1 MKITVW
7 SVLSGKASGHIIINV
22 PETLTIGDVLD
33 KFLTFKGAQ
42 KYPGYVM
49 RSSDNL
55 VLDPHK
61 TLKQSS
67 LQDGETLTL
76 GLSDDEEQTFSFGSW
91 WTVTIMSLLIGI
103 VGLAV
108 ILWMFFEPVTAP
120 EKFGVVMDAGSS
132 HSEIF
137 VFSWSGDKPLGT
149 ADIKLRHRCFVAGGV
164 NSFATHADD
173 LGRYLGKCLKVAE
186 TQVPSHL
193 RKETP
198 IYVGATA
205 GMRILRDFDP
215 EGAVAVLT
223 TLRDFLET
231 NSTFKVQHRNIGI
244 IPGYEEGTSGWIA
257 VNYLIGT
264 LKQEE
269 TSTKAAL
276 DVGGA
281 SAQITS
287 ALKESGN
294 WTTRNLTLFN
304 QTHNIQSQSFLC
316 YGIGQAQ
323 HRHNFLLVTEGK
335 AIAGDSSNPDIPV
348 DPCLPVGTSHEISEL
363 DLNGPCTLTGDQKPE
378 LASMT
383 IMSQN
388 KMKKIFK
395 NYLGKGED
403 EDFPTLQEKTV
414 SPASEIPGS
423 DKKVVVAPPQV
434 IKGSS
439 DAKECDR
446 KIGQLFDLQFCKKT
460 FRYGDCM
467 NAQLV
472 PAVTGD
478 LIAFSGLFYHLML
491 LLQIEPNTSLD
502 DYKVAV
508 DRVCSLKS
516 EALYAAYPGVDK
528 DIVEDLCFDGMYVYK
543 LLTVGLGIN
552 NSSWS
557 NIDFTRQVNGMDIEW
572 PLGFMLNRTTG
583 FPPAYADRPLT
594 ISTLSL
600 LIILFSAFLF
610 SGILFLRH
618 SIKIRRH
625 SASYQRV
632 IADHFDHELRRF
644 I

>member
-7 SVLSGKASGHIIINV
+7 SVLSGKASGHIVINV
-22 PETLTIGDVLD
+22 PETLTIGNILD
-33 KFLTFKGAQ
+33 KFLNFKGAP
-42 KYPGYVM
+42 KCPGYVM

-55 VLDPHK
+55 ALDPRK

-67 LQDGETLTL
+67 IQDGDTLTL

-91 WTVTIMSLLIGI
+91 WTVTIMSLLISI
-103 VGLAV
+103 VGLVV
-108 ILWMFFEPVTAP
+108 ILWLFFEPVIVP
-120 EKFGVVMDAGSS
+120 QKFGVVMDAGSS

-137 VFSWSGDKPLGT
+137 VFTWKGDKPLGT
-149 ADIKLRHRCFVAGGV
+149 ADIKLKHRCFVAGGI
-164 NSFATHADD
+164 NNFAAHAND
-173 LGRYLGKCLKVAE
+173 LGRYLGKCLSVAE
-186 TQVPSHL
+186 NQVPNHM

-198 IYVGATA
+198 FYVGATA

-231 NSTFKVQHRNIGI
+231 NSTFKVQHKDIGI

-257 VNYLIGT
+257 VNYLVGS
-264 LKQEE
+264 LKQAEA
-269 TSTKAAL
+269 STKAAL

-287 ALKESGN
+287 ALRESGN

-323 HRHNFLLVTEGK
+323 HRHTFLLLTESKTSG
-335 AIAGDSSNPDIPV
+335 GNSSNPKVPV
-348 DPCLPVGTSHEISEL
+348 DPCLPTGASHEISEL
-363 DLNGPCTLTGDQKPE
+363 DLNGPCTLTGDKKPE

-383 IMSQN
+383 KMSQN

-395 NYLGKGED
+395 NYMGKGND
-403 EDFPTLQEKTV
+403 EDLEEALRL
-414 SPASEIPGS
+414 ASEVSES
-423 DKKVVVAPPQV
+423 DTKVAPQV

-439 DAKECDR
+439 NAKECDR
-446 KIGQLFDLQFCKKT
+446 KMEQLFDLQFCKKT
-460 FRYGDCM
+460 FTYGDCM
-467 NAQLV
+467 NAELV
-472 PAVTGD
+472 PSVSGD

-491 LLQIEPNTSLD
+491 LLQVKSDASLD

-508 DRVCSLKS
+508 DRVCSLES

-543 LLTVGLGIN
+543 LLTVGLGIDS
-552 NSSWS
+552 SSWS
-557 NIDFTRQVNGMDIEW
+557 NIEFSHQVKDMDIEW
-572 PLGFMLNRTTG
+572 PLGFMLNKTTS
-583 FPPAYADRPLT
+583 FPPAHTDRPLT
-594 ISTLSL
+594 ATSFSL
-600 LIILFSAFLF
+600 LLFLFSAFLF

>member
-22 PETLTIGDVLD
+22 PETLTIGDILD
-33 KFLTFKGAQ
+33 KFLNFKGAP
-42 KYPGYVM
+42 KCPGYVM

-55 VLDPHK
+55 ALNPHK

-67 LQDGETLTL
+67 IQDGDTLTL

-91 WTVTIMSLLIGI
+91 WTVTIMALLISI
-103 VGLAV
+103 VGLTV

-120 EKFGVVMDAGSS
+120 QKYGVVMDAGSS

-137 VFSWSGDKPLGT
+137 VFTWKGDKPLGT
-149 ADIKLRHRCFVAGGV
+149 ADIKLKDRCFVAGGV
-164 NSFATHADD
+164 NSFATHAND
-173 LGRYLGKCLKVAE
+173 LGRYLGRCLRVAE
-186 TQVPSHL
+186 NQVPSHL

-198 IYVGATA
+198 FYVGATA

-231 NSTFKVQHRNIGI
+231 NSTFKVQHKNIGI

-257 VNYLIGT
+257 VNYLVGS
-264 LKQEE
+264 LKQAGA
-269 TSTKAAL
+269 STKAAL

-287 ALKESGN
+287 ALRESGN

-323 HRHNFLLVTEGK
+323 HRHNFLLLTESKTSG
-335 AIAGDSSNPDIPV
+335 GNLSNPEIPV
-348 DPCLPVGTSHEISEL
+348 DPCLPTGASHEISEL

-383 IMSQN
+383 TISQN

-395 NYLGKGED
+395 NYMRKGDD
-403 EDFPTLQEKTV
+403 EDIRSHLEETLRL
-414 SPASEIPGS
+414 ASEDLGS
-423 DKKVVVAPPQV
+423 DTKAVVAPQI

-439 DAKECDR
+439 NAKKCDQ
-446 KIGQLFDLQFCKKT
+446 KVEQLFDLQFCKKT

-467 NAQLV
+467 NAELV

-478 LIAFSGLFYHLML
+478 LIAFSGLFYHLLL
-491 LLQIEPNTSLD
+491 LLQVKSDASLD

-508 DRVCSLKS
+508 DHVCSLKS

-543 LLTVGLGIN
+543 LLTVGLGIDS
-552 NSSWS
+552 SSWS
-557 NIDFTRQVNGMDIEW
+557 NIDFSHQVKGMDVEW
-572 PLGFMLNRTTG
+572 PLGFMLNRTTSL
-583 FPPAYADRPLT
+583 PAAHTDRPLT
-594 ISTLSL
+594 VTTFSL
-600 LIILFSAFLF
+600 LLFLFSAFLI
-610 SGILFLRH
+610 SGMLFLRH